1 MNKSMLLLLV
11 VIGVCAA
18 LPQSGEREES
28 GRGGNRRGGGRGER
42 GGEGRSRRG
51 GPRLLC
57 NIEGDLEIPQDRR
70 PTGECPGDSTC
81 SIGPIDV
88 DHDGRQASISF
99 CDAQDAQG
107 NLLIFHGACRIELD
121 DGSVIVRGRCGADAD
136 CCSRG
141 PLTGFT
147 YDGQSAEAFFPNR
160 MPPHRRPH
168 FGNGREQLEDVARRI
183 DSY

>member
-28 GRGGNRRGGGRGER
+28 GRGGNRRGGGRGGR
-42 GGEGRSRRG
+42 GGDGRSRRG

-57 NIEGDLEIPQDRR
+57 NIEGDSEIPQDRR

-107 NLLIFHGACRIELD
+107 NLLIFRGACRIERSSRIACLHTVAPTSAMAESNSKMSLD
-121 DGSVIVRGRCGADAD
+121 ASIHIKHQY
-136 CCSRG
+136 S
-141 PLTGFT
+141 F
-147 YDGQSAEAFFPNR
+147 
-160 MPPHRRPH
+160 
-168 FGNGREQLEDVARRI
+168 
-183 DSY
+183 